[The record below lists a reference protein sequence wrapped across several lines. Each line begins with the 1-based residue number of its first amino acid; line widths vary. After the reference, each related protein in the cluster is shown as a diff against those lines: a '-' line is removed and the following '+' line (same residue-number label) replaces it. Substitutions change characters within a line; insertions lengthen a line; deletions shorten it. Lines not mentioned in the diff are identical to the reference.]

1 MDHNNS
7 KNVSFSSN
15 GSDLQTAAYIF
26 TPAGSKAKL
35 VLFLP
40 ALAAAL
46 IGFVGNSLILYFISR
61 KQRVNRIQ
69 KSLFTK
75 NLNLYIKS
83 LALSDVLCTA
93 VSFPLTCIQM
103 YFDIFQNS
111 WSCRIVR
118 YFHIV
123 FPVIT
128 TNNLVVISLE
138 KHFSL
143 KRVPRTFRVSTVRK
157 LIFLAWVFGCVST
170 LLPVATFRGIRYD
183 LNNTHFTVV
192 CRYDKEYLPFR
203 LTFLSFIVVEYVL
216 PSILLI
222 AINVSLSRRLWVF
235 INVRSEILRPRNNLT
250 KDKMRG
256 TLLLIVITF
265 AFIIPYFSY
274 LAYVTYNMTAK
285 PRLMDFQTDYVIRYG
300 SGLLGFSNSEI
311 NFALY
316 VAQMEDFRNFL
327 RNLFCKS
334 NTVGYELK
342 GLKTNNKASAQQKI
356 EVLNFQ
362 QTVS

>member
-1 MDHNNS
+1 MDHNIS

-15 GSDLQTAAYIF
+15 GSGLQTAGYIF

-35 VLFLP
+35 VLFLS
-40 ALAAAL
+40 ALTTAL

-83 LALSDVLCTA
+83 SALSDVLCTA
-93 VSFPLTCIQM
+93 VSFPLTCIQV

-143 KRVPRTFRVSTVRK
+143 KRVPRTFRVST
-157 LIFLAWVFGCVST
+157 ACS
-170 LLPVATFRGIRYD
+170 
-183 LNNTHFTVV
+183 
-192 CRYDKEYLPFR
+192 
-203 LTFLSFIVVEYVL
+203 
-216 PSILLI
+216 
-222 AINVSLSRRLWVF
+222 
-235 INVRSEILRPRNNLT
+235 
-250 KDKMRG
+250 
-256 TLLLIVITF
+256 
-265 AFIIPYFSY
+265 
-274 LAYVTYNMTAK
+274 
-285 PRLMDFQTDYVIRYG
+285 
-300 SGLLGFSNSEI
+300 
-311 NFALY
+311 
-316 VAQMEDFRNFL
+316 
-327 RNLFCKS
+327 
-334 NTVGYELK
+334 
-342 GLKTNNKASAQQKI
+342 
-356 EVLNFQ
+356 
-362 QTVS
+362 